1 MWKDDIALG
10 CGWLPGRMPQRR
22 VREKMSMVDGKNRH
36 QRYVVITPVRDE
48 EEYLEKTILSVIGQ
62 TIRPAEWVIVNDGST
77 DRTGEIIDRY
87 AGKYDWIRALH
98 RTNRGFRKPGGGVV
112 DTFYDGYRS
121 LTCKEWNF
129 VVKLDGDLSFEP
141 DYFERIL
148 ARFLAEPKLGIAGGT
163 LYYVTEGEKK
173 IEHSPRFHVR
183 GPTKVYRRECWE
195 QIGGLWAAAG
205 WDTVDEV
212 KANMLGWKTM
222 TLPDVYARHNRPTGT
237 ADGIWSDSVKRGL
250 ICYSVGYH
258 PLFTLARCLYH
269 AASKPYAVRSVG
281 MAYGYIRACLTSAP
295 RIKDAPVI
303 TFVRKEQMN
312 RLMGRQTIWK

>member
-1 MWKDDIALG
+1 
-10 CGWLPGRMPQRR
+10 
-22 VREKMSMVDGKNRH
+22 MVDEKNRH

-48 EEYLEKTILSVIGQ
+48 EEYLERTIRSVIGQ
-62 TIRPAEWVIVNDGST
+62 TVRPAEWVIVDDGST
-77 DRTGEIIDRY
+77 DRTGEIIDKY

-98 RTNRGFRKPGGGVV
+98 RVNRGFRQPGGGVV
-112 DTFYDGYRS
+112 ETFYDGYGS
-121 LTCKEWNF
+121 LVSRDWNF

-141 DYFERIL
+141 DYFEKIL
-148 ARFLAEPKLGIAGGT
+148 TRFLAKPKLGIAGGT
-163 LYYVTEGEKK
+163 LYHLSNGLKR
-173 IEHSPRFHVR
+173 IERSPRFHVR

-222 TLPDVYARHNRPTGT
+222 TIPDVHAIHNRPTGR

-269 AASKPYAVRSVG
+269 VPNKPYALRSIG
-281 MAYGYIRACLTSAP
+281 MGYGFMRAWLKSAP
-295 RIKDAPVI
+295 RIKEAPFV
-303 TFVRKEQMN
+303 TFVRKEQMK
-312 RLMGRQTIWK
+312 RLMGLETMWR